1 MSDFEYKSV
10 ENFMSDIKDLTSEMM
25 ELAKLM
31 AKTKI
36 EMTSDSGFNL
46 AKKSFLRNLLNHLNQ
61 YHQYLLDVQSHIRDI
76 NVDVYCDRDVMD
88 FNAFKDIIY
97 AKYDYPK
104 ILLFTNDLMDLLNNG
119 NANEE
124 DVYRLREDSI
134 MKTFSVSSTSIGSL
148 LEEFRSLISIDL
160 HPSTPLDVQNLK
172 VLSNLQI
179 GDNRDIKWIYDSI
192 EKSLDAFVYGDPS
205 NPSAPYNA
213 PVNTVFIAI
222 ITLAEYVSF
231 IATLYTTRI
240 MYVSEFAKSFES
252 GEEEIEESVDKLYD
266 FRENDTKVCAI
277 FHTLDDPYMVRPV
290 NFKKSLETIQS
301 FLEMIKA
308 KRLEQKENGTNFPYT
323 YDRKDFEGTKLFK
336 ELNGNLLF
344 NEFPGP
350 GDINFSYT
358 NPRSSEE
365 LADRLKSF
373 MYTDNFGLH
382 DSSFNVLNELLNTI
396 STSNYND
403 FKTIPDIRNYAY
415 DLACVYLG
423 FLREIRRICSETS
436 IDIGYQKDG
445 SIPKNQFDVNYKSEV
460 VSLCDEIYRQ
470 VSGCIFDKFRFIERK
485 YNDIM
490 HERDKC
496 ALRDLNLHFD
506 TDEEDYMKTSTPY
519 ISRIDEH
526 IMETYVDTRLAYET
540 MYTEYLASLPEFKDS
555 MYFKEITD
563 TPDRGDSRP
572 DAKIADKISTAL
584 ATIFNKIM
592 SFIKSAIDKIVGF
605 VRGKSV
611 QNAIKW
617 VNDNMKTLNNMNIK
631 SDAQLMVLPYKQK
644 ISAPI
649 SNLKNKLSSFNTSQ
663 VDTPERMTKFIE
675 GLYPDSTV
683 YGWFTGQ
690 TGGQKVNAEIA
701 YQNYVLFNENGKV
714 YLDEVKPVAM
724 NAAMIKQ
731 TLPRW
736 IDDVVHLGQTTQQY
750 SSITQDLVN
759 RVNNIK
765 SILANMKTNDA
776 ANQQT
781 PDKSS
786 MYTNFA
792 NDLMKTLNNLWVPIS
807 SMVVNAVLNEYKYIQ
822 YAYANRQQ

>member
-1 MSDFEYKSV
+1 MSDFEYKSA
-10 ENFMSDIKDLTSEMM
+10 EEFMSDIKDLTSEMM

-31 AKTKI
+31 AKTKM
-36 EMTSDSGFNL
+36 EMSSDSGFNL
-46 AKKSFLRNLLNHLNQ
+46 AKKGFLRNLLNHLND
-61 YHQYLLDVQSHIRDI
+61 YNQYLTDVKSHIREI
-76 NVDVYCDRDVMD
+76 NADVYCDKDVMD

-104 ILLFTNDLMDLLNNG
+104 ILLFTNDLLDLLNNG
-119 NANEE
+119 NANDE

-134 MKTFSVSSTSIGSL
+134 METFAPPSTSVGSL
-148 LEEFRSLISIDL
+148 LEEFRSLISTNL

-172 VLSNLQI
+172 ILSNLQI
-179 GDNRDIKWIYDSI
+179 GDSRDIRWIYDSI

-205 NPSAPYNA
+205 NQAQFNA
-213 PVNTVFIAI
+213 PVNTMFIAA
-222 ITLAEYVSF
+222 ITLAEYVLF
-231 IATLYTTRI
+231 IITLYTTRI

-252 GEEEIEESVDKLYD
+252 EQEEIEESVQILSN
-266 FRENDTKVCAI
+266 FQENDTKACSI
-277 FHTLDDPYMVRPV
+277 FHSLDDPYMVRPV
-290 NFKKSLETIQS
+290 NFQKSLEVIQS
-301 FLEMIKA
+301 FLEAIKA
-308 KRLEQKENGTNFPYT
+308 KSLEKKENGTISPYINK
-323 YDRKDFEGTKLFK
+323 RKDFEGTKLFK
-336 ELNGNLLF
+336 LFNENLLF
-344 NEFPGP
+344 NEFNKR
-350 GDINFSYT
+350 INTTTYPK
-358 NPRSSEE
+358 NNEE
-365 LADRLKSF
+365 LAKKLKSF

-382 DSSFNVLNELLNTI
+382 DASFNILNDLMNKI
-396 STSNYND
+396 STSDYNA
-403 FKTIPDIRNYAY
+403 FKTIPDIRSYAY
-415 DLACVYLG
+415 DLACAYLV
-423 FLREIRRICSETS
+423 FLGETGRICSDATFDAGF
-436 IDIGYQKDG
+436 IKDAVAT
-445 SIPKNQFDVNYKSEV
+445 KNQFELNHSSEIM
-460 VSLCDEIYRQ
+460 SLCDELYRQ
-470 VSGCIFDKFRFIERK
+470 VAGCIFDKFRFIERK

-506 TDEEDYMKTSTPY
+506 TDEEHYMKTSTPY

-526 IMETYVDTRLAYET
+526 IMETYIDSRLAYET
-540 MYTEYLASLPEFKDS
+540 MYTEYLASLPEFRDC
-555 MYFKEITD
+555 MYFKEVAD
-563 TPDRGDSRP
+563 TPDKADSRP
-572 DAKIADKISTAL
+572 DAKIADKISTTL

-631 SDAQLMVLPYKQK
+631 QDAQLMVFPYKEK

-649 SNLKNKLSSFNTSQ
+649 SNLKNKLSAFNTSQ
-663 VDTPERMTKFIE
+663 VDTPERMKKFIE
-675 GLYPDSTV
+675 ELYPDSTV
-683 YGWFTGQ
+683 YGWFNGEN
-690 TGGQKVNAEIA
+690 GGQKVNAEIA

-714 YLDEVKPVAM
+714 FLDEVKPVSM

-736 IDDVVHLGQTTQQY
+736 IDDVVNLGKTTQQY
-750 SSITQDLVN
+750 SNITQDLVN

-765 SILANMKTNDA
+765 SILANVKTKDA

-786 MYTNFA
+786 MFINFS